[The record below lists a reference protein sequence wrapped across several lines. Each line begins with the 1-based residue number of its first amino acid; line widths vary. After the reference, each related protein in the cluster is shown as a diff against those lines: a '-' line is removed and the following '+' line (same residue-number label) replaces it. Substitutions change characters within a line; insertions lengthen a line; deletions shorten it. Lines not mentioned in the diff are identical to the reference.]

1 MTQVTKQQIET
12 FYAANKAAVDGLAAY
27 LSVPPLW
34 LVAAFQ
40 LESSLNPTA
49 KNSIG
54 AVGLN
59 QMLPSTLAPYGITPE
74 QYRTG
79 GVAYQL
85 KIMER
90 FFAPIRGKVKR
101 AGDLYLFNLYP
112 VAVIQNWPMDAVI
125 GKDEDFTIRYGTSLN
140 KIYDGNAGLDFNKDK
155 TLTRKDVV
163 DFFENRYDEVLKT
176 ENGSFFFRD
185 LSIDFKTH
193 WAPWLFVACV
203 IAVMIYVLIK
213 TKT

>member
-1 MTQVTKQQIET
+1 MNQVTKKQIED
-12 FYAANKAAVDGLAAY
+12 FYTVNKTAVDDLAKY

-40 LESSLNPTA
+40 LESSLTPTA

-59 QMLPSTLAPYGITPE
+59 QMLPSTLAQWGITAE

-79 GVAYQL
+79 TVAYQL
-85 KIMER
+85 EVMKK

-112 VAVIQNWPMDAVI
+112 AAVTQNYPMDYAI
-125 GKDEDFTIRYGTSLN
+125 GRDGDMTTRYGTSLN
-140 KIYDGNAGLDFNKDK
+140 RIYDANAGLDFNKDG
-155 TLTRKDVV
+155 TLTRQDVV
-163 DFFENRYDEVLKT
+163 QLFENRYDEVIA
-176 ENGSFFFRD
+176 NDGSFFFRD
-185 LSIDFKTH
+185 LAIDLKTH
-193 WAPWLFVACV
+193 WAPWLFVVLVLA
-203 IAVMIYVLIK
+203 AMIFLLIK
-213 TKT
+213 LK